1 MSAKPVSG
9 SRGGGAA
16 GRRLRLALGLAITAL
31 FLWLLARGL
40 DLRALGQAFAEL
52 SLPPLLAALGC
63 MAAAT
68 VLRIARWWMLLRSL
82 EPSLPLTACVR
93 PFLAGVAVN
102 NVLPFRAG
110 DALRVLGFRRQLR
123 SPAMRV
129 LGTVIIERVL
139 DVLVVSGI
147 FFLGVMGLPQG
158 AMPPGF
164 VAAAAWLAGVAVVAI
179 LVCILFLPLWQR
191 LQGRL
196 PGRRLWAGR
205 PWTETAARHGA
216 NLSGALSLARSAPRL
231 AALLAGSAMI
241 WACEGAAFM
250 VVAAALQAGV
260 APLGPWLSLSA
271 GNLATAIPSA
281 PGYIGTFDYFAA
293 QGLMAYQAA
302 PEVAA
307 ALALTIHAL
316 WIPLTVV
323 GLLCLFLGAAPAS
336 APVRQESEA
345 S

>member
-1 MSAKPVSG
+1 MSAKPVSRQ
-9 SRGGGAA
+9 RGGGAA

-40 DLRALGQAFAEL
+40 DLQALGQAFAGL
-52 SLPPLLAALGC
+52 SPAPLLAALGC
-63 MAAAT
+63 MAAAA
-68 VLRIARWWMLLRSL
+68 VLRIARWWMLLRAL

-164 VAAAAWLAGVAVVAI
+164 VAAAAWLAGAGVVAI
-179 LVCILFLPLWQR
+179 LACILFLPLWQR

-196 PGRRLWAGR
+196 PGRRFWAGR
-205 PWTETAARHGA
+205 PWAGTLARHGA

-231 AALLAGSAMI
+231 AVLLAGSALI

-271 GNLATAIPSA
+271 GNLATSIPSA

-323 GLLCLFLGAAPAS
+323 GLLCLLPGAAPAS
-336 APVRQESEA
+336 APARQDV
-345 S
+345 

>member
-40 DLRALGQAFAEL
+40 DLQALGQAFAAL

-63 MAAAT
+63 MVAAM
-68 VLRIARWWMLLRSL
+68 VLRIARWWLLLRSL
-82 EPSLPLTACVR
+82 EPGLPLAACVR
-93 PFLAGVAVN
+93 PFLAGMAVN

-147 FFLGVMGLPQG
+147 FFLGVMGLPPG

-164 VAAAAWLAGVAVVAI
+164 VAAAAWLAGAGVVAI
-179 LVCILFLPLWQR
+179 LACILFLPLWQR

-196 PGRRLWAGR
+196 PGRRFWAGR
-205 PWTETAARHGA
+205 PWAAAAARHGA

-231 AALLAGSAMI
+231 AALLAGSALI

-271 GNLATAIPSA
+271 GALATSIPSA

-307 ALALTIHAL
+307 ALALTVHAL
-316 WIPLTVV
+316 WIPLTVA
-323 GLLCLFLGAAPAS
+323 GLLCLLPGAAPAS
-336 APVRQESEA
+336 APARQDV
-345 S
+345 

>member
-9 SRGGGAA
+9 PRRGCAA
-16 GRRLRLALGLAITAL
+16 WRWLRLALGLSITAL
-31 FLWLLARGL
+31 FLWLLAREL
-40 DLRALGQAFAEL
+40 DLHALGQAFANL

-63 MAAAT
+63 MVAAMS
-68 VLRIARWWMLLRSL
+68 LRLARWWMLLRSL
-82 EPSLPLTACVR
+82 EPGLPLAACVR
-93 PFLAGVAVN
+93 PFMAGMAVN

-129 LGTVIIERVL
+129 LGTVVIERVL
-139 DVLVVSGI
+139 DALVVSGI

-158 AMPPGF
+158 AMPPIF
-164 VAAAAWLAGVAVVAI
+164 VAAVAWLAGAGVVAI
-179 LVCILFLPLWQR
+179 LTCILFLPLSQR

-196 PGRRLWAGR
+196 PGRRFWAGR
-205 PWTETAARHGA
+205 PWAEAMARHVA
-216 NLSGALSLARSAPRL
+216 NLSEALSLVRSAPRL
-231 AALLAGSAMI
+231 AALVAGSALI

-250 VVAAALQAGV
+250 VVAAALQSGV

-271 GNLATAIPSA
+271 GTLATFIPSA

-302 PEVAA
+302 PDVAA
-307 ALALTIHAL
+307 ALALTIHTL
-316 WIPLTVV
+316 WIPLTVA
-323 GLLCLFLGAAPAS
+323 GLLCLLPGAAPAS
-336 APVRQESEA
+336 APARQDV
-345 S
+345 